1 MKTKIF
7 GLILL
12 GAGILLVSTTVG
24 SRILELKQRE
34 ALIAQTRRTQG
45 IHEEAQTTEF
55 MDDDARFSFADGPAL
70 LRIPSLDLEEAV
82 CEGTAAQT
90 LRISLGHMENTGEPG
105 GPGNCVIA
113 GHRNVVGGFFH
124 DLPSIAIGAEI
135 ILQQGSSSVVYEV
148 YQTLTVT
155 PQDNSVLLSDGTGQ
169 LTLIT
174 CSSAIEPTH
183 RFVVQARLKTTDS

>member
-1 MKTKIF
+1 MKAKIF

-70 LRIPSLDLEEAV
+70 LRIPSLDLVEAV
-82 CEGTAAQT
+82 GEGTAAQT